1 MCIAISETP
10 FTDKEKLCLYVFK
23 INLCQFEQFVAK
35 KTRPMNIKLI
45 AIGKTDNKSLQTLI
59 DDYTKR
65 LSFYIKFDLEIIP
78 DIKNVKNLSE
88 SQQKEKEGELIL
100 SKLSATD
107 QLILLDENGKTFSS
121 VGFSEELQKKM
132 NSGVKTLVFV
142 IGGPYGFSE
151 TVYKKAQ
158 GKVSLSLMTFSHQMV
173 RLFFIEQ
180 LYRGFTILRN
190 EPYHH
195 Q

>member
-1 MCIAISETP
+1 
-10 FTDKEKLCLYVFK
+10 
-23 INLCQFEQFVAK
+23 
-35 KTRPMNIKLI
+35 MNIKLL
-45 AIGKTDNKSLQTLI
+45 AIGKTDNKSLQVLL

-65 LSFYIKFDLEIIP
+65 LSFYVKFDLELIP

-100 SKLSATD
+100 SKITATD

-121 VGFSEELQKKM
+121 ICFSEELQKKM
-132 NSGVKTLVFV
+132 NSGIKTLAFV
-142 IGGPYGFSE
+142 IGGPYGFSAE
-151 TVYKKAQ
+151 VYSKAH
-158 GKVSLSLMTFSHQMV
+158 GKISLSPMTFSHQMV

>member
-1 MCIAISETP
+1 
-10 FTDKEKLCLYVFK
+10 
-23 INLCQFEQFVAK
+23 
-35 KTRPMNIKLI
+35 MNIRLL
-45 AIGKTDNKSLQTLI
+45 AIGKTDNKALQSLI

-65 LSFYIKFDLEIIP
+65 LSFYIKFELEVIP
-78 DIKNVKNLSE
+78 DIKNAKNLSE

-100 SKLSATD
+100 SRISATD
-107 QLILLDENGKTFSS
+107 QLILLDENGKMFSS

-132 NSGVKTLVFV
+132 NAGIKTLVFV
-142 IGGPYGFSE
+142 IGGPYGFSDAL
-151 TVYKKAQ
+151 YAKSQ
-158 GKVSLSLMTFSHQMV
+158 GKISLSQMTFSHQMV